1 MKRNVKKSLCILL
14 VCIMVFTLLPAFSAF
29 AEDSPEIVASGYC
42 GLGTSSNLR
51 WTLDSEG
58 LLTISG
64 AGNMH
69 DYRYWDTK
77 WDSREEEIK
86 KVVIEDGVLSI
97 GYNAFCRCT
106 ALTEITIPESVT
118 SIVHS
123 AFSGCSSLTHITI
136 PQAVGIINNDT
147 FHNCSSLEE
156 IVIPDNVTA
165 IGNNAFSFCESLK
178 SVAFGSSLTSIGY
191 NAFNGCSLTELDL
204 PESLTSIGDSAFS
217 FCNKIRSIT
226 IRSNLT
232 SIGENNFTGYS
243 LERIDVLGENPV
255 YASENGVLLNRDKT
269 EILCYPKASPNENY
283 TVPDNITRIGDET
296 FSGAS
301 NLTAVTLPEGLTHI
315 GTGAFRSCGKL
326 QRISIPAGV
335 TCIADSVFEYCSSLR
350 EVVLP
355 DSLTSIGKE
364 AFRCCSSLE
373 TVAIPE
379 NVTSIG
385 ENAFYDCKLTSLE
398 VAPGNTVYH
407 SYGNC
412 LIDTEEKQ
420 ILKVAVPFTIP
431 SDGSVTSFARYAV
444 TSFYGES
451 LTLPKYITDLGFNSF
466 SYVKNVYYDG
476 TPEEYRAIERMSDTI
491 KLGKAIVHFTSF
503 AEPPIILTGYCGGE
517 GDGTNVSFTQDS
529 VGKLILSGT
538 GITKS
543 GTPGYWL
550 HSELIVNEGVTSIA
564 DRMFYDTRYTS
575 VTLPASLESIGE
587 YAFWH
592 NKSLRTLT
600 IPADSRL
607 KTIGPGA
614 FSMVYN
620 LDSFTIPQG
629 VTVIENDTFSQTKL
643 QYVVIPQGVASIG
656 KGAFNGCRY
665 LENVFYGGS
674 EEEWNALPID
684 EYNEA
689 LYSAN
694 IHFNAAWH
702 TSGEAV
708 RENVTAAT
716 CTAGGSYDEVV
727 YCTQC
732 EYEFSREH
740 VTEPAD
746 GHIPGAAVKENA
758 VAATCMANGGYDE
771 VVYCVICPA
780 EINRTHITENALP
793 HTPGAAVN
801 ENIAAATCTVNGG
814 YDEVVYCVN
823 CPAELSRAHVEIP
836 ATGHAWGEWEV
847 VKQASASEEG
857 LMRRVCANDPGHVEE
872 EIIPKLQPQTSAFQR
887 FIERIRDFFNNI
899 LDWFRKLFRF

>member
-1 MKRNVKKSLCILL
+1 MKRTISKTLSILL
-14 VCIMVFTLLPAFSAF
+14 VCVMVFTVLPVFSAF

-86 KVVIEDGVLSI
+86 KVVIEDGVRSI

-165 IGNNAFSFCESLK
+165 LGNNAFSSCESLK
-178 SVAFGSSLTSIGY
+178 SVVFGSSLTSIGY
-191 NAFNGCSLTELDL
+191 NAFNGCPLTELDL

-217 FCNKIRSIT
+217 FCNEIRSIT

-283 TVPDNITRIGDET
+283 TAPDSITGIGDET
-296 FSGAS
+296 FRGAS

-326 QRISIPAGV
+326 QRITIPAGV
-335 TCIADSVFEYCSSLR
+335 TSIADSVFDSCSSLR

-364 AFRCCSSLE
+364 AFRCCSLLDA
-373 TVAIPE
+373 VAIPE

-420 ILKVAVPFTIP
+420 ILKAAVPFTIP

-444 TSFYGES
+444 SSYYGES

-466 SYVKNVYYDG
+466 PYVKNVYYDG

-592 NKSLRTLT
+592 NESLRTLT
-600 IPADSRL
+600 IPADSQL
-607 KTIGPGA
+607 KKIGPGA
-614 FSMVYN
+614 FSMTP
-620 LDSFTIPQG
+620 LSAFTIPQG

-643 QYVVIPQGVASIG
+643 EYVVIPQGVASIG

-684 EYNEA
+684 EYNDA

-702 TSGEAV
+702 TPGEAV
-708 RENVTAAT
+708 PENVVPAT
-716 CTAGGSYDEVV
+716 CTAGGSYDAAV

-732 EYEFSREH
+732 GYEFSRTH
-740 VTEPAD
+740 VTTDPT
-746 GHIPGAAVKENA
+746 GHLHTELRGKID
-758 VAATCMANGGYDE
+758 ATRDAHGHEAGKYCTDCGRYVSGGEDVHNKNGSRYRVQDATWLDEETYNYCCANGDYII
-771 VVYCVICPA
+771 Y
-780 EINRTHITENALP
+780 
-793 HTPGAAVN
+793 
-801 ENIAAATCTVNGG
+801 CTVCDGWGLYKVEELRAEGIIQEQPDEPDGGDNGG
-814 YDEVVYCVN
+814 GIFN
-823 CPAELSRAHVEIP
+823 
-836 ATGHAWGEWEV
+836 
-847 VKQASASEEG
+847 
-857 LMRRVCANDPGHVEE
+857 
-872 EIIPKLQPQTSAFQR
+872 
-887 FIERIRDFFNNI
+887 RIREGFQQAFGGVI
-899 LDWFRKLFRF
+899 EFLLRLIKWFGNMGKK